1 MYRVLVPID
10 DRDDRVRSQAEA
22 VLELPDADSAIRVD
36 VLHVETDIEIFDGD
50 GEEPEI
56 GELKE
61 DRDSLEELP
70 ETAPLIRDLLAE
82 AGVETAFHTIAGNTT
97 SGILNVADQ
106 FDSDTLVL
114 GARRRTP
121 AGKAIFGSVSQ
132 KIILNSDRPVM
143 VVPN

>member
-10 DRDDRVRSQAEA
+10 DREDRVRSQAQA
-22 VLELPDADSAIRVD
+22 VLELPDAETAIHVD
-36 VLHVETDIEIFDGD
+36 VLHVKTDIEIFDGD
-50 GEEPEI
+50 GEEPDI
-56 GELKE
+56 GELKA
-61 DRDSLEELP
+61 DRESLEEFP
-70 ETAPLIRDLLAE
+70 ESATLIRELLE
-82 AGVETAFHTIAGNTT
+82 DAGIETAFHTIAGNTN

-106 FDSDTLVL
+106 FDSETLVL

>member
-10 DRDDRVRSQAEA
+10 DREDRVRSQAQA
-22 VLELPDADSAIRVD
+22 VLELPDAETAIRVD
-36 VLHVETDIEIFDGD
+36 VLHVKTDIEIFDGD
-50 GEEPEI
+50 GEEPDI
-56 GELKE
+56 GELKA
-61 DRDSLEELP
+61 DRESLEEFP
-70 ETAPLIRDLLAE
+70 ESATVIQELLEDAE
-82 AGVETAFHTIAGNTT
+82 IETAFHTIAGNTT

-106 FDSDTLVL
+106 FDSETLVL